1 MPRKRL
7 DTREHIIEAAYRLFY
22 KSGFATVGVD
32 AIAEAADITKRT
44 LYYHF
49 DSKQSLIAAVLAAQ
63 SELALAQIEHWA
75 GSGNDG
81 PLEVVENLFSQFAA
95 WASQPR
101 WRSSGFTRAAMEFAA
116 QPGHPARLAARRHKA
131 SVEVWLAARF
141 AEGGIK
147 TSAELARQVM
157 LLIEGCHS
165 LILVRGDPSYASTA
179 ARAAKALVAAAK

>member
-49 DSKQSLIAAVLAAQ
+49 DSKQALIAAVLAAQ

-75 GSGNDG
+75 GSGTDG

-141 AEGGIK
+141 AEGGIT
-147 TSAELARQVM
+147 TSVELARQVM
-157 LLIEGCHS
+157 LLVEGCHS